1 MIKREAMTPTSSD
14 KPGPSAPPA
23 ASTPAET
30 PPTHAGH
37 EEEVDIWWGAYSIR
51 TMVPTFVLCGILT
64 ASIILLAVL
73 LWQEAHPQIIW
84 HATMGLVIAVWI
96 YALSRG
102 AYRMAALN
110 YRLTTHHLFRD
121 RGFRQPGDGVVT
133 LARVRQVLVERNAW
147 EHLLGIGKVRI
158 LTDHE
163 EPLVL
168 EGVRHPEVIAEEIR
182 LRVER
187 ARKRK

>member
-1 MIKREAMTPTSSD
+1 MTPTSSD
-14 KPGPSAPPA
+14 KPGPLPA
-23 ASTPAET
+23 AAPAEV
-30 PPTHAGH
+30 PPPRADH

-51 TMVPTFVLCGILT
+51 TMVPTFILCGILT
-64 ASIILLAVL
+64 AGIILLAVL
-73 LWQEAHPQIIW
+73 LWEEAHPQVIW

-96 YALSRG
+96 YALARC

-121 RGFRQPGDGVVT
+121 RGFRQPDDGVVL
-133 LARVRQVLVERNAW
+133 LARVRQVVVERNAW
-147 EHLLGIGKVRI
+147 EQLLGIGKVRI
-158 LTDHE
+158 LADHE

-182 LRVER
+182 LRVEH